1 MSDSQQVLVIGS
13 GNGMAAAV
21 AKALPDAVIESVAGE
36 AEGLRRLR
44 RRAFDVVITSPS
56 TSVTVDL
63 ALLEEAR
70 RTRPGLSMI
79 VLAPHAT
86 PEEIIASLRKQV
98 FACLGPP
105 HDPREVADLARQ
117 AMEATDWRNGIEVV
131 SATRDWISLRLSC
144 RLVNA
149 ERLLLFLRE
158 FRSDVPDEDRDAVM
172 LAFREILLNALEHG
186 ARFDA
191 DKVIEISAV
200 RTARTI
206 VFYLRDP
213 GRGFHLDEIAHAA
226 ASDPERGPLV
236 LQEERQALGLRP
248 GGFGILLAQKVVDE
262 LFYSERGNEVILIK
276 HTNHDGE
283 PA

>member
-1 MSDSQQVLVIGS
+1 MIAPPAE
-13 GNGMAAAV
+13 MATAIAM
-21 AKALPDAVIESVAGE
+21 ALPGGIVESVEGA
-36 AEGLRRLR
+36 AEGLQRLR
-44 RRAFDVVITSPS
+44 RRAFDVVVTSPS
-56 TSVTVDL
+56 TSVTEDL

-70 RTRPGLSMI
+70 RIRPGLSLI
-79 VLAPHAT
+79 VLAPRAT
-86 PEEIIASLRKQV
+86 PEEIIASLRNKV

-105 HDPREVADLARQ
+105 HEPSEVAGLARQ
-117 AMEATDWRNGIEVV
+117 AMEATDWRNGIEVM

-144 RLVNA
+144 RLMNA

-158 FRSDVPDEDRDAVM
+158 FRSDVPEEDREAVM

-200 RTARTI
+200 RTARAI
-206 VFYLRDP
+206 VYYVHDP
-213 GRGFHLDEIAHAA
+213 GPGFSLGEIAHAA
-226 ASDPERGPLV
+226 AADPERGPLE
-236 LQEERQALGLRP
+236 LQDERHARGLRP

-276 HTNHDGE
+276 HTDRGHS
-283 PA
+283 